1 MGILQIKI
9 FTASEE
15 KIACLFAILCVIMK
29 VFCLSDVD
37 EKYFEVGPFT

>member
-1 MGILQIKI
+1 MGIWHIKI

-15 KIACLFAILCVIMK
+15 KIACPFAILCVITK
-29 VFCLSDVD
+29 VFCLSDVN